1 MSQRFRIFAAK
12 FKVTSMKYTLKRK
25 GSDDQMIVLSLGI
38 EEGKIMFPIDFN
50 ATVFGEAF
58 QASVDQFSDRGKW
71 SGLIDSLHFIDNL
84 HDVADSYMA
93 APDNGRDIQACFMD
107 FVEDLDKRI
116 RMIGSILDLDLAV
129 DYGCTDDLVRA
140 IFWILLTRV
149 MDDAEHGVSTDAST
163 GEAIEQLLNASVR
176 KEMFRGIVAMNEAV
190 VRDVVENG
198 KTGSEDEKEFFQFV
212 EDTTN
217 QNTAQ

>member
-1 MSQRFRIFAAK
+1 
-12 FKVTSMKYTLKRK
+12 
-25 GSDDQMIVLSLGI
+25 MIILSLGI

-58 QASVDQFSDRGKW
+58 QANVNQFSDRGKW

-84 HDVADSYMA
+84 NDIADWYMA
-93 APDNGRDIQACFMD
+93 AADNGRDIHVCFMD
-107 FVEDLDKRI
+107 FVEDLDKKI
-116 RMIGSILDLDLAV
+116 RMIGSILDLDLVV

-149 MDDAEHGVSTDAST
+149 MDDAERGVSMDAST
-163 GEAIEQLLNASVR
+163 GEAIEQLLNATIR
-176 KEMFRGIVAMNEAV
+176 KEMFLWIVAMNESV

-198 KTGSEDEKEFFQFV
+198 KTGSDDEKEFFQFV
-212 EDTTN
+212 EDTINDITN